1 MTGSRSKSGIGKIRH
16 LGSMSEESGSR
27 YKAQLLALSE
37 GHVLV
42 RKARKFELPISIRL
56 NDRRGVK
63 LTPLPQAR

>member
-27 YKAQLLALSE
+27 YKAQLLAL
-37 GHVLV
+37 VI
-42 RKARKFELPISIRL
+42 KARKFELPISIRF